1 MIHATVC
8 LIASVL
14 IAAGCA
20 SSSNQ
25 RLEDVVP
32 NRVYHRAYADVFEDV
47 KMYSLKEGFRLD
59 RYGEE
64 AGRVIGHK
72 NTSSSP
78 EARQMSSIGQTT
90 TMVVMTLKLRKLVG
104 GDTEVVVN
112 FSFENGHVVVSRE
125 EESILLDC
133 YFTFF
138 DYMQEKAG
146 G

>member
-1 MIHATVC
+1 MARATACIV
-8 LIASVL
+8 AAAL

-20 SSSNQ
+20 SSSKQ
-25 RLEDVVP
+25 RLEDIVP
-32 NRVYHRAYADVFEDV
+32 NRVYHKPYADVFEDV

-90 TMVVMTLKLRKLVG
+90 TMVVMILKLRKLSG
-104 GDTEVVVN
+104 GDTEVIVN

-133 YFTFF
+133 YYTFF
-138 DYMQEKAG
+138 DYMQNKAG